1 MKLFQYSIRD
11 FDWNKETNTL
21 SANADNLYVPGYEPS
36 FPNGR
41 KQFNIYNNKTGEF
54 RRFRFTHQDDFYFF
68 FKSEDEII
76 CQIQIRPC
84 MKIYIDDLRTPKE
97 AGWTVVRTF
106 DDFKKILVSTP
117 ISLIEAISFDHDLGI
132 KPDGTLES
140 SGMDCAKFLLD
151 VIMDRDAVND
161 FPTVYVH
168 SMNPSGVQNII
179 GLLNSFLRFNEK
191 PENCVWYQIPF
202 TEESNF

>member
-1 MKLFQYSIRD
+1 
-11 FDWNKETNTL
+11 
-21 SANADNLYVPGYEPS
+21 
-36 FPNGR
+36 
-41 KQFNIYNNKTGEF
+41 
-54 RRFRFTHQDDFYFF
+54 
-68 FKSEDEII
+68 
-76 CQIQIRPC
+76 
-84 MKIYIDDLRTPKE
+84 MKIYIDDLRIPLE
-97 AGWTVVRTF
+97 AGWTVVKTF

-132 KPDGTLES
+132 KLDGTLES

-151 VIMDRDAVND
+151 VIMDRDAIED

-191 PENCVWYQIPF
+191 PEKIVWRQIPF
-202 TEESNF
+202 TEESTR